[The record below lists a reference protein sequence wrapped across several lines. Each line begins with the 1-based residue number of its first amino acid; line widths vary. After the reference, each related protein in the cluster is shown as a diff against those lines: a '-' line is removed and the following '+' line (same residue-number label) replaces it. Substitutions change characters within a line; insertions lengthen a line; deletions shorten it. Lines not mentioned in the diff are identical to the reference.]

1 MNNHKKYKYN
11 NIDQDNRVLI
21 ANSNKVDNLE
31 TNNSALVN
39 KRIDYFDWLRILCS
53 FSVIFLHSAHQNQTI
68 CKINSH
74 EWKILIFYEG
84 IVRFGVPIFFMIS
97 GTIFLEKN
105 ISFSIMLKKYIKKIY
120 INRIFWSFCYSLR
133 EKIIKKHTY
142 KNTFLLFLNGPYH
155 LWYLFRICALYLIT
169 PFLKGFTKNDQ
180 LLIIF
185 LTLNF
190 IFGLLFNN
198 LLTFLSYF
206 SKDYYNTFNQILGK
220 YDLNGFFEKTLFYY
234 ILGFY
239 LNKVNIKPILRK
251 IIYIL
256 GICGMIFTSGMIY
269 FISLKKNEKI
279 NFFSSKC
286 INVFFP
292 SIAIFIFF
300 KYNFNDLKYRKGIKE
315 FIQKLGRLTF
325 GIYIIHPLVVDEF
338 NIRFKFNNL
347 SFEPLYSVP
356 IISLITFLISS
367 LIVYLIKL
375 IPFINQYI
383 F

>member
-1 MNNHKKYKYN
+1 MNNQENN
-11 NIDQDNRVLI
+11 NINDQDNRVLI
-21 ANSNKVDNLE
+21 THSNKIDNLE
-31 TNNSALVN
+31 SNISASTN

-53 FSVIFLHSAHQNQTI
+53 FSVIFLHASHQNQII
-68 CKINSH
+68 CPIKSH
-74 EWKILIFYEG
+74 KWKILIFYEG

-97 GTIFLEKN
+97 GAIFLEKN

-120 INRIFWSFCYSLR
+120 INRIFWSFFYSTR
-133 EKIIKKHTY
+133 EKIIKKYTY
-142 KNTFLLFLNGPYH
+142 KNAFLLFLKGHYH

-169 PFLKGFTKNDQ
+169 PFLKEFTKNEQ
-180 LLIIF
+180 LLTIF
-185 LTLNF
+185 LIVNF
-190 IFGLLFNN
+190 IFGLLFQS
-198 LLTFLSYF
+198 LLTFLFYY
-206 SKDYYNTFNQILGK
+206 SKTYYYTYNQILGK
-220 YDLNGFFEKTLFYY
+220 YELNGFLEKTLFYY
-234 ILGFY
+234 IFGFY
-239 LNKVNIKPILRK
+239 LNKINIKPLLRK

-256 GICGMIFTSGMIY
+256 GICGMIFTSGMSY
-269 FISLKKNEKI
+269 YISLKKNTKI
-279 NFFSSKC
+279 NFFSSKY

-292 SIAIFIFF
+292 SVAIFILF

-325 GIYIIHPLVVDEF
+325 GIYIIHPFVIDEF
-338 NIRFKFNNL
+338 NIRFKLNNL
-347 SFEPLYSVP
+347 SFQPLYSVP